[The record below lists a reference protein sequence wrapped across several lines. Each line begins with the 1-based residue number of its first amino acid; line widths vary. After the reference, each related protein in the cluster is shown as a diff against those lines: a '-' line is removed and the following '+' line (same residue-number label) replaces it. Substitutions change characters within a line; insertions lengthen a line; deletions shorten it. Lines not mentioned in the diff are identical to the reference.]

1 METLLFNTSV
11 VAAFLGGT
19 LALFAPCCI
28 TFMLPSYFAYAFKS
42 KVGILKVTTIF
53 AAGVAVVIIPIG
65 IGIAVLASFFS
76 IYHRWI
82 FVGAG
87 TFLIFI
93 GILSLLGK
101 TFELPFAKT
110 AVKWSP
116 QNYTSVFVLGL
127 FSGAA
132 SSCCA
137 PVLAGVLTLT
147 AISATLIQAGIL
159 SLVYVFGMV
168 FPLFVMAYFWDSF
181 EWSKSALVRGKV
193 LTLRTLGKEYR
204 IHSTNLI
211 AGIMFLLIGI
221 FVLYLAFTGTESA
234 APAWQRYLSGYVSAG
249 IETVSNWSAG
259 LPDFI
264 FLLVLATVAALFIY
278 KGFFSKPRKPEG
290 GSNESNSS

>member
-1 METLLFNTSV
+1 METILFNTSV
-11 VAAFLGGT
+11 IAAFLGGT

-53 AAGVAVVIIPIG
+53 ATGVAVVIIPIG

-110 AVKWSP
+110 TVKWNP

-147 AISATLIQAGIL
+147 AISATLIQAGVL
-159 SLVYVFGMV
+159 SMVYVFGMV

-193 LTLRTLGKEYR
+193 VSFKLLGGEY
-204 IHSTNLI
+204 HSHTTNLI
-211 AGIMFLLIGI
+211 AGVMFVLMGI
-221 FVLYLAFTGTESA
+221 FVFYLGLSRNESI
-234 APAWQRYLSGYVSAG
+234 APGWQRTLSSYAAAS
-249 IETVSNWSAG
+249 IEKVASWSKG

-264 FLLVLATVAALFIY
+264 FLVILAAVA
-278 KGFFSKPRKPEG
+278 GRSE
-290 GSNESNSS
+290 